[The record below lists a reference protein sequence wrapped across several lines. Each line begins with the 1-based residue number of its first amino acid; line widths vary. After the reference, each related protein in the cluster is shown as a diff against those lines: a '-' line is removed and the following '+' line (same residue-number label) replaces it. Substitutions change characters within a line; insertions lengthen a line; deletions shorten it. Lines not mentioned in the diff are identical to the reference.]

1 MKYNKILIVDGISRN
16 DGFTKKL
23 VEFLKSSVNTE
34 NVVTFET
41 YKENFEFCDGCNFCE
56 KNEQCKYKDLD
67 LFMSEFE
74 TADLI
79 VFATPIYNGMVSAP
93 MKALIERFQPYYSY
107 FYKYQKTQKIE
118 KRRNAIILASSGRDG
133 ENALE
138 YIVTQYK
145 YAFSVTN
152 IEFIGSALC
161 NFTDTSPNLLKA
173 EEKIKNILER
183 MDLQWRKNLQNA
195 VWF

>member
-1 MKYNKILIVDGISRN
+1 MKQSDFMKYNKILIVDAVSRN

-23 VEFLKSSVNTE
+23 VEFFKSNINAE

-41 YKENFEFCDGCNFCE
+41 YKEKFKFCDGCNFCE
-56 KNEQCKYKDLD
+56 ENERCKYKDLD

-74 TADLI
+74 TVDLI
-79 VFATPIYNGMVSAP
+79 VFATPVYNGMVSAP

-107 FYKYQKTQKIE
+107 FYKHQKTQKIE
-118 KRRNAIILASSGRDG
+118 KRRSAIILASAGRDG
-133 ENALE
+133 ETALE

-152 IEFIGSALC
+152 IEFIGSAFC
-161 NFTDTSPNLLKA
+161 NFTDTYPNLLKA
-173 EEKIKNILER
+173 ENEIKDILER
-183 MDLQWRKNLQNA
+183 MDLQ
-195 VWF
+195 

>member
-1 MKYNKILIVDGISRN
+1 VVRNTKQSDFMKYNKILIVDGISRN

-34 NVVTFET
+34 NVVAFEP
-41 YKENFEFCDGCNFCE
+41 YKEKFEFCDGCNFCE

-118 KRRNAIILASSGRDG
+118 KRRSAIILASSGRDG

-183 MDLQWRKNLQNA
+183 MDLQ
-195 VWF
+195 

>member
-183 MDLQWRKNLQNA
+183 MDLQ
-195 VWF
+195 